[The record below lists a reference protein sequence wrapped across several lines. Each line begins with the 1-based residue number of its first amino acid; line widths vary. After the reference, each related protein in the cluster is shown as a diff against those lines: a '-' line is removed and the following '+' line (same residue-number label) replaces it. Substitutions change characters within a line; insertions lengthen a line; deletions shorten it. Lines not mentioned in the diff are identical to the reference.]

1 MKKIIYKLLVL
12 VVVLLLAAVFFID
25 SIGKDYAKKYIQNL
39 LKTPVEISQFESS
52 IFDKSLNIDF
62 INVRNPP
69 NFHNK
74 NAFSLDHFFL
84 KIGTIDDA
92 LIIIDKI
99 ELDGLK
105 FTLEQNSNQ
114 VNLTQLLD
122 NLKKQDEKG
131 GSAAAKAQE
140 NLEQRIKIK
149 HLKVGNIHLKID
161 TKWLNSTLKVP
172 DISVHNF
179 GGNSGILVDEI
190 GSEVVKEILNNLRK
204 TLEEQGIDA
213 GKKEI
218 EASLRRKIEQQLG
231 IDSNKFKDELKNKA
245 KDLFKNLGF

>member
-12 VVVLLLAAVFFID
+12 VVVLLLLAVFFID
-25 SIGKDYAKKYIQNL
+25 SIGKNYAQKYIQNL

-69 NFHNK
+69 NFQNK
-74 NAFSLDHFFL
+74 NAFSLNHFFL
-84 KIGTIDDA
+84 KIGAIDDD

-114 VNLTQLLD
+114 VNLTQLLN
-122 NLKKQDEKG
+122 NLKKQDEKD
-131 GSAAAKAQE
+131 SVSVAAKSQE
-140 NLEQRIKIK
+140 SQEKRIKIK
-149 HLKVGNIHLKID
+149 QLKVINIHLKLD
-161 TKWLNSTLKVP
+161 TKWLKTTLKVP
-172 DISVHNF
+172 NISAHNF
-179 GGNSGILVDEI
+179 GGESGVGIDEI
-190 GSEVVKEILNNLRK
+190 GEKIVKTILQRLKK
-204 TLEEQGIDA
+204 TLEKQGIDA

-231 IDSNKFKDELKNKA
+231 IESDEIVNKA
-245 KDLFKNLGF
+245 KKLFKNFGL